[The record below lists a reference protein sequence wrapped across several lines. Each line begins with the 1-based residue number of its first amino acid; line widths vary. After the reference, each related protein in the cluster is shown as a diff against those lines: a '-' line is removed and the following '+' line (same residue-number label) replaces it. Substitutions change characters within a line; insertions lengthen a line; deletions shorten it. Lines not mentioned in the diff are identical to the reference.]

1 MNDRKQREARLRNR
15 ESGSWG
21 TVSTWYFHCVE
32 LVFRESEKTVAAAQ
46 PSRWVYAGLPV
57 LISGV
62 EAFLIEHQ
70 QMLNDSSGIQT
81 LAGVDPIRE
90 VLKLYPLPDDLRR
103 DLDALIEIRNLIVHP
118 AQVPFGKAEWPDSLQ
133 RLRERKVL
141 DGNIPQ
147 SGTHALA
154 LLENHRLF
162 AWAVERCA
170 ETLDVVADSD
180 PERSLMFRGSAGN
193 LWRVLKPAA
202 GSHGNEPIASFSF
215 P

>member
-15 ESGSWG
+15 QSGSWG

-32 LVFRESEKTVAAAQ
+32 LVFRESAKTAAAAQ

-57 LISGV
+57 LMVGV

-70 QMLNDSSGIQT
+70 NLLKDSSGIQT
-81 LAGVDPIRE
+81 LAGVDSVRD
-90 VLKLYPLPDDLRR
+90 VLKLYPLSDELRR
-103 DLDALIEIRNLIVHP
+103 DLDALIEVRNLIVHP

-170 ETLDVVADSD
+170 ELLDVVADSD
-180 PERSLMFRGSAGN
+180 PERSWMFHQHAKN
-193 LWRVLKPAA
+193 LWRVLQTPAPDVGLA
-202 GSHGNEPIASFSF
+202 
-215 P
+215 